1 MDRGA
6 WQATFHGVTE
16 LDTTEL
22 LTLSLFIP
30 FKEFSPLSLLPN
42 MHACLPPFFPS
53 FLSLFPP
60 FFLPSPSLHPSLP
73 SFILFLNYRTYQF
86 ALGLLLSP
94 MPFTLK
100 WDYLSFLAIQ
110 IYIFKLVENKIPLF
124 SSGQQFIKKYCFMPL
139 YIYRRKGNIC

>member
-42 MHACLPPFFPS
+42 MHACLPPF
-53 FLSLFPP
+53 LSLFPP
-60 FFLPSPSLHPSLP
+60 FFLPTSSLHPSLP
-73 SFILFLNYRTYQF
+73 SFILFLNYRMYQF

-94 MPFTLK
+94 MSFTLK
-100 WDYLSFLAIQ
+100 
-110 IYIFKLVENKIPLF
+110 
-124 SSGQQFIKKYCFMPL
+124 
-139 YIYRRKGNIC
+139 